1 LPTLAIDIEARLAS
15 FEAGIAKI
23 GQTTSGLASKL
34 EGAFGGLQTAL
45 GALSG
50 VLVGGSLAAM
60 VRSFADAGDQLNKLS
75 QKTGVAVEALSELQ
89 YAAKLSDVSNE
100 ELGKGLSKLRLEIEQ
115 AAAGSK
121 DAVAAFK
128 AIGISQRDL
137 ATLSVDQIFARLA
150 DEFANGRAGAAELAK
165 ILGDRNWSTFAPL
178 LNAGAKGLADMGAEA
193 RRLGVVIN
201 GETARAAEAF
211 NDNLTRL
218 STQLQGIGYALA
230 GPVVSGLSQI
240 AERMVEA
247 SRQGGILLGVL
258 RGIGEVGKIALQGG
272 IDASAVQK
280 QRAYINEIRGEI
292 LKLERSASG
301 NGAFGSGLLDRLIY
315 GDGAEKARKLAEL
328 KVTLAD
334 AEKALKNIQQS
345 NAPAA
350 SAPVERKIAQAA
362 DPKTKA
368 TRSDALTDAERAQ
381 LAIQQASDRE
391 FERFL
396 DQVAQKRA
404 EQARDFETI
413 LQEGPLEAAKQAAEL
428 DQRLKTLLAGTR
440 GGQQNAL
447 ADDLKVVNDAFKA
460 GKINAEQLSQAY
472 DELRKRADRIDGK
485 PLANLTKEADEG
497 FRRLQASI
505 ERWGDA
511 TAEEIVKVVQT
522 GKLNFSSLISTIGAD
537 LLRLTVQQSI
547 TRPVFGA
554 LAAALSG
561 GGSAGAPTA
570 AGTPFG
576 FSYGGGRAAGGNVSG
591 GRFYT
596 VGERGPETL
605 FVNPGQSGTIV
616 PNGGGA
622 APVNVYLDARTDS
635 NLVRQYVLQAV
646 SLAQSEQAR
655 RANMGA

>member
-1 LPTLAIDIEARLAS
+1 MPTLAIDIEARLAS

-75 QKTGVAVEALSELQ
+75 QKTGVAVDALSELQ

-150 DEFANGRAGAAELAK
+150 EEFSKGRIGAAELAK
-165 ILGDRNWSTFAPL
+165 VLGDRNWSTFAPL

-193 RRLGVVIN
+193 RRLGVVIS
-201 GETARAAEAF
+201 GDVAAASERF
-211 NDNLTRL
+211 NDNVTRL
-218 STQLQGIGYALA
+218 QTAFQGFGFALSS
-230 GPVVSGLSQI
+230 VVLPPLS
-240 AERMVEA
+240 R
-247 SRQGGILLGVL
+247 LLGDLVE
-258 RGIGEVGKIALQGG
+258 G
-272 IDASAVQK
+272 
-280 QRAYINEIRGEI
+280 QRI
-292 LKLERSASG
+292 
-301 NGAFGSGLLDRLIY
+301 FGSFTSAIVNLGLGVNPFRDLGENIKVVRQELEKLQKERAALSADGDTNLGKLDEAIERRRKQLEFLKFQQLSRIPTGDPSTFDRLDRL
-315 GDGAEKARKLAEL
+315 
-328 KVTLAD
+328 
-334 AEKALKNIQQS
+334 
-345 NAPAA
+345 
-350 SAPVERKIAQAA
+350 AQAGA
-362 DPKTKA
+362 DSGAGRLAKTPDPKTKTA
-368 TRSDALTDAERAQ
+368 RSDALTDAERAQ

-522 GKLNFSSLISTIGAD
+522 GKLNFSSLISTIAAD

-561 GGSAGAPTA
+561 GGSSGAPTA
-570 AGTPFG
+570 GGTPFG
-576 FSYGGGRAAGGNVSG
+576 FSFGGGRAVGGNVSG
-591 GRFYT
+591 GRYYT

-635 NLVRQYVLQAV
+635 SLVRNYVLQAV
-646 SLAQSEQAR
+646 ALAQSEQAR
-655 RANMGA
+655 RASMGA